1 MDKNLTQLVEKDSSF
16 LRLAQ
21 DIDRG
26 HFFHAQ
32 LICTEDEQYAKELC
46 VLCMQKILQKNGL
59 QNLCH
64 KLVNGTFLDLL
75 ILEDPK
81 SIKVEDLSLL
91 LEQSSKKGIESDFK
105 FFLVLGADRMTVEAQ
120 NKLLKTLEEP
130 NPNQFFFVCVPS
142 RFLVLQTIVS
152 RCNVVEIESPK
163 KEDVSLFLQT
173 NFGVAKQDAMLATE
187 ISLGNTSKA
196 IWALETKSTSFEL
209 AKEILL
215 KINSSADCVKFAT
228 KLQKSDLNEVLQF
241 AEFLILDLAKIK
253 TNSSKL
259 WFESQK
265 EVINQI
271 SISQKGIIFV
281 YDSIQKIKKLA
292 KANVSQAALADKL
305 ALAIAEG
312 KHI

>member
-105 FFLVLGADRMTVEAQ
+105 KVR
-120 NKLLKTLEEP
+120 KLFK
-130 NPNQFFFVCVPS
+130 
-142 RFLVLQTIVS
+142 
-152 RCNVVEIESPK
+152 
-163 KEDVSLFLQT
+163 
-173 NFGVAKQDAMLATE
+173 DAFIIAFKN
-187 ISLGNTSKA
+187 GK
-196 IWALETKSTSFEL
+196 
-209 AKEILL
+209 
-215 KINSSADCVKFAT
+215 KINV
-228 KLQKSDLNEVLQF
+228 NE
-241 AEFLILDLAKIK
+241 AINEF
-253 TNSSKL
+253 
-259 WFESQK
+259 
-265 EVINQI
+265 
-271 SISQKGIIFV
+271 
-281 YDSIQKIKKLA
+281 KK
-292 KANVSQAALADKL
+292 NR
-305 ALAIAEG
+305 
-312 KHI
+312 